1 MSRLLSCITACSSGI
16 NSGSLSR
23 KKNKASVMEVAGLE
37 VVLEKYQLEKNVF
50 VQTVWEDDVIHLC
63 NSDGI
68 ILKSISLHT
77 AEWSACTLP
86 GHPDCICLKY
96 RDKGKSEVVLKGR
109 SQDVIER
116 VLMELDQ
123 SKAIGT
129 SMGVIRK
136 ERDVV
141 GELERTVAELR
152 EELGRERERT
162 RGLER
167 ACREMQEEHASKQ
180 MCTPMQMKS
189 CLSRIDELENRNAS
203 LDEDLRI
210 QVRRTKAVSRQ
221 LEMVQVELERCEE
234 EKAALVESLTQCHV
248 QMSDMQHVASPS
260 SSLKESLKGRMR
272 LHSSFTL

>member
-16 NSGSLSR
+16 QSGPLSG
-23 KKNKASVMEVAGLE
+23 KKSKSSVVETAGLE
-37 VVLEKYQLEKNVF
+37 VVLEKYQLEKHVF

-63 NSDGI
+63 NGDGI
-68 ILKSISLHT
+68 VLKSISLHS

-96 RDKGKSEVVLKGR
+96 RDQGKSEVVLKGR

-136 ERDVV
+136 ERDIV
-141 GELERTVAELR
+141 GDLERMVAELR
-152 EELGRERERT
+152 EKLGKERERA

-167 ACREMQEEHASKQ
+167 ACREMQEEHASKK

-189 CLSRIDELENRNAS
+189 CLSRIDELENRNLR

-234 EKAALVESLTQCHV
+234 EKAALVESLSQCHV
-248 QMSDMQHVASPS
+248 QMSDMQQISFS
-260 SSLKESLKGRMR
+260 SSSTRESLKGRLR
-272 LHSSFTL
+272 LHSGFTL